1 MKKLTLMCD
10 YSRCDTIEV
19 TQVNNRACIEIKM
32 DIENDQPTIMLSKSD
47 VAELIEFLN
56 GLELHNECN
65 L

>member
-10 YSRCDTIEV
+10 YSRCYNLEV

-47 VAELIEFLN
+47 VVELVAFLN
-56 GLELHNECN
+56 GLELAE
-65 L
+65 